1 MPAQGNAALP
11 SAHAVPALRRVV
23 LRDGAGGSGLGSALS
38 ASRHRPRRLF
48 VFVAAGC
55 VWEGWE
61 RLLSPVGREEGR
73 QGRDKAP
80 DKFGLA
86 GELIS

>member
-23 LRDGAGGSGLGSALS
+23 LRYGAGGSGLGSALS

-55 VWEGWE
+55 VWDGWE
-61 RLLSPVGREEGR
+61 RLLSPVGLEEGR